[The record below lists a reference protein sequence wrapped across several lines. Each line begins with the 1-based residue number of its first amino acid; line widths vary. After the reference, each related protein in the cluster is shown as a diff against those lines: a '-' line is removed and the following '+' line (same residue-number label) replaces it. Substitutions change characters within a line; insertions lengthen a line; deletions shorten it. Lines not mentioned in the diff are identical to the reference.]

1 MDVSVP
7 KETRP
12 FEYRV
17 GLPPAGAL
25 AITQFGHNVFV
36 EHSAGE
42 GAGFS
47 DEDYARAGAQVVY
60 SREEA
65 FGRGELVLK
74 FSRPTLDELQM
85 IRPESTVMGFLHLVA
100 AKQDKIDFMKKNK
113 LTAIA
118 YEQIEDES
126 GYRPVLTPLSQIGGR
141 MAVQIAARLLQND
154 HGGRGILLGD
164 VAGVPSAEVVIVGA
178 GAVGATAACAF
189 SEVGAHVTV
198 LDVDLRRLQD
208 LHARIPQHIVTMRA
222 TPYNLHRACAYADV
236 LIGAILIPG
245 ERTPVVITRSM
256 LSQMKPRAL
265 FIDMS
270 IDQGGC
276 AETSRPTSYASSTY
290 IEEGVIHFCVPN
302 ISGVLGRTASHALYI
317 GAYPYLEA
325 ISKLGVTEA
334 IKKNTALERGVNVL
348 KGKISHMTRLGRQGG
363 AS

>member
-17 GLPPAGAL
+17 GLPPAGSL

-36 EHSAGE
+36 EHGAGE

-47 DEDYARAGAQVVY
+47 DEDYARAGAQIVY
-60 SREEA
+60 SQEEA
-65 FGRGELVLK
+65 FGRGDLVLK
-74 FSRPTLDELQM
+74 FSRPTLDELRM

-100 AKQDKIDFMKKNK
+100 AKQDKIDYMKANR

-118 YEQIEDES
+118 YEQIEDDR
-126 GYRPVLTPLSQIGGR
+126 GYRPVHTPLSQIGGR
-141 MAVQIAARLLQND
+141 MVVQIAARLLQND

-178 GAVGATAACAF
+178 GVVGATAACSF

-222 TPYNLHRACAYADV
+222 TPYNLRRACAYADV

-245 ERTPVVITRSM
+245 ERTPVVITRPM
-256 LSQMKPRAL
+256 LAKMKPRAVL
-265 FIDMS
+265 IDMS

-276 AETSRPTSYASSTY
+276 VETSRPTSYASPTY
-290 IEEGVIHFCVPN
+290 VEEGVIHFCVPN

-325 ISKLGVTEA
+325 ISQQGVQEA
-334 IKKNTALERGVNVL
+334 IRNNPSLERGVNL
-348 KGKISHMTRLGRQGG
+348 LQGEISHMIRLGRQGD